1 MKRKKNKRQEE
12 IHLKMWNKLRF
23 KQRVYDEVSSQV
35 LKYVRKRLNEV
46 IWGQVSQQLFQQVSR
61 NISL

>member
-1 MKRKKNKRQEE
+1 
-12 IHLKMWNKLRF
+12 MWNNLRF

-35 LKYVRKRLNEV
+35 LKDVRKRLNEV
-46 IWGQVSQQLFQQVSR
+46 IWGQVSEQLFQQVTR